1 MKLIIDHLIQ
11 LKIIIR
17 SWIYAPLEGHS
28 NLGYNE
34 KMIPMKGYRT
44 VLVTQRK
51 HK

>member
-11 LKIIIR
+11 LEKQEVEFMLR
-17 SWIYAPLEGHS
+17 MHEGDS
-28 NLGYNE
+28 NYNE
-34 KMIPMKGYRT
+34 KMIPMKDHRA